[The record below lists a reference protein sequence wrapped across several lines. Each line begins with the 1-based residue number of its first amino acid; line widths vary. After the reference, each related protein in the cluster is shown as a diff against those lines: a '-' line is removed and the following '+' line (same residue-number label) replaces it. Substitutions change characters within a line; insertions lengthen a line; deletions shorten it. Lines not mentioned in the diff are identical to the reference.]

1 MQQDSKVVALRLAP
15 GDQEPTRDG
24 PAIAPSF
31 LPRELAEDLRWV
43 LRQLHGVDT
52 ARSEAGASHHPGTR
66 RFIRTWI
73 GTAALIVTGGLLLIV
88 AANERSV
95 DWRRYL
101 RYAGSPGSIHSSTSV
116 ESAQASA
123 VPEGASSREH
133 RLALDLLRIEDATRA
148 QQRLA
153 DLGFFFGTPN
163 GIFGP
168 RSRQALREFKSANG
182 LVPDDHWNANIQARL
197 FDLHAQRKTERRA
210 DAEPRETARVP
221 PPSYGPPTGTMLD
234 PLDRADAARLQ
245 RRLADLG
252 FFIAEIDGV
261 WGPGS
266 RAALRDFKIAN
277 GLAADDLWDAQTE
290 AALGKRQA
298 LRAAEPFIGTWASD
312 AADCRVTQ
320 ATGIRIGLRRAEGY
334 GAACS
339 FGPMQREGAE
349 WHVKAV
355 CTGNGT
361 AWNANINLAVSGDR
375 LRWSSER
382 GTTVYVRCSR
392 G

>member
-15 GDQEPTRDG
+15 GDQPERDG
-24 PAIAPSF
+24 PAIAPWF

-43 LRQLHGVDT
+43 FRQLHGVDT
-52 ARSEAGASHHPGTR
+52 ARSQAGGSRHSGTKR
-66 RFIRTWI
+66 VVRTWI
-73 GTAALIVTGGLLLIV
+73 GTAALIATGGLLCVV
-88 AANERSV
+88 AANERPI
-95 DWRRYL
+95 DWRGYL
-101 RYAGSPGSIHSSTSV
+101 SYVVRPSSIHSSRSI
-116 ESAQASA
+116 ERAQASPGA
-123 VPEGASSREH
+123 EGANSREH
-133 RLALDLLRIEDATRA
+133 SGALDLLRIEDATRV

-182 LVPDDHWNANIQARL
+182 LGTDDHWNANIQARL
-197 FDLHAQRKTERRA
+197 FDLHAQRKAERRA
-210 DAEPRETARVP
+210 DTEPRETARVP
-221 PPSYGPPTGTMLD
+221 RTSYGPPARPLLD

-252 FFIAEIDGV
+252 FFVAEIDGV
-261 WGPGS
+261 WGLGS

-277 GLAADDLWDAQTE
+277 GLTADDLWDAQTE
-290 AALGKRQA
+290 AALDNRQA
-298 LRAAEPFIGTWASD
+298 LRAAEPFIGTWASE
-312 AADCRVTQ
+312 AADCPAAQ
-320 ATGIRIGLRRAEGY
+320 GTGIRIGLRRAEGY

-339 FGPMQREGAE
+339 FGPIRREGAE

-361 AWNANINLAVSGDR
+361 TWNANINLAVSGDR